1 LDYILSLAI
10 ERATSTLAQTVAG
23 TDREVTVTELCVIR
37 NAHLYTPE
45 DVGVRDLLLAGERV
59 VAIEPSL
66 DLGGLRV
73 AEVDASGRRVVPGL
87 VDGHLHLIG
96 GGGNEGYASR
106 IPEVWVG
113 ELALA
118 GITTAVAPPGLDM
131 VAKNLEGLLA
141 KTYALESEGV
151 SAYVMVGGFQRPFRT
166 VTGSLVGDVFTLE
179 KVIGVKVALGEVKAT
194 AFRDDELVEL
204 AAQLHYL
211 AGATG
216 KACVLHAH
224 LGHSPDPAGQF
235 VHAMKTSGVPGHR
248 FQVTHCNYTEHTMQA
263 AIEVAAEGGYVDFNP
278 VLTPAFGHPRA
289 VPAAEAVARTLA
301 AGVDPAL
308 VTMTSDG
315 NASVPMLLDDGTRDS
330 YEKSLDWLWDTVVE
344 LVRDHAL
351 PLEQALS
358 FVTTNPARVL
368 GLGQKGRVRVG
379 GDADLLVVDDDL
391 NIVDVFA
398 RGRRMVADGECVV
411 RSMYEPGRVLSPLAG
426 GGR

>member
-1 LDYILSLAI
+1 MSELS
-10 ERATSTLAQTVAG
+10 
-23 TDREVTVTELCVIR
+23 VIR
-37 NAHLYTPE
+37 NAHLYAPE
-45 DVGVRDLLLAGERV
+45 DVGVRDILVAGERV
-59 VAIEPSL
+59 VAIEPGL
-66 DLGGLRV
+66 DVGALGV

-87 VDGHLHLIG
+87 VDGHLHVIG

-106 IPEVWVG
+106 IPELWVG

-118 GITTAVAPPGLDM
+118 GITTVVAPPGLDM

-141 KTYALESEGV
+141 KTYALETEGV
-151 SAYVMVGGFQRPFRT
+151 SAYLMVGGFQRPFRT
-166 VTGSLVGDVFTLE
+166 ITGSLLGDLFSIE

-194 AFRDDELVEL
+194 AYHDEELVEL

-216 KACVLHAH
+216 KACLLHAH
-224 LGHSPDPAGQF
+224 LGHSVDPAGQF
-235 VHAMKTSGVPGHR
+235 LHAIRTSGVPAHR

-263 AIEVAAEGGYVDFNP
+263 ALDVSAEGGYVDFNP

-301 AGVDPAL
+301 SGVDPAL

-315 NASVPMLLDDGTRDS
+315 NASVPILLDDGTRDS

-351 PLEQALS
+351 PLEQALT
-358 FVTTNPARVL
+358 FVTSNPARVL
-368 GLGQKGRVRVG
+368 GLGRKGRVRVG
-379 GDADLLVVDDDL
+379 GDADLLVVDDEL
-391 NIVDVFA
+391 RIVDVFA
-398 RGRRMVADGECVV
+398 RGRRMVADGEALV
-411 RSMYEPGRVLSPLAG
+411 RSMYEPGRRLSAMAG